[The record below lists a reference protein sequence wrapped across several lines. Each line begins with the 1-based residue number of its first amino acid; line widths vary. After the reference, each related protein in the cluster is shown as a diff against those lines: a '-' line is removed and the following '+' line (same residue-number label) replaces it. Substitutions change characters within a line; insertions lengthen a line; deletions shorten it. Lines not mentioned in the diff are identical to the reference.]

1 MPQYAMP
8 LNMPE
13 HGRIFL
19 NVAENTWTNC
29 SDYSSFFTML
39 WYSYNNIIVIVTN
52 VVILE
57 FLSAWFI
64 HPDALLPFYLFLTR
78 VRI

>member
-13 HGRIFL
+13 HGWIFL
-19 NVAENTWTNC
+19 NVAENTWINC
-29 SDYSSFFTML
+29 SDYASFFTML
-39 WYSYNNIIVIVTN
+39 WYSYNNIVIETN

-57 FLSAWFI
+57 FLSARFI
-64 HPDALLPFYLFLTR
+64 HPDALLPFYLFLTW